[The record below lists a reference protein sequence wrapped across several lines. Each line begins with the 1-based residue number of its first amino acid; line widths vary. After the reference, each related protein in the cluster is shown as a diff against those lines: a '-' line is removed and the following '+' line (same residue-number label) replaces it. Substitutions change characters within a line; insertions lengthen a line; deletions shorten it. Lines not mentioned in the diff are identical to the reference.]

1 MHYHFVGI
9 GGSGLSGIA
18 RVLLERGEIVSGS
31 DMAESS
37 FLDPLRDLGAQVT
50 VGHSEENIRGAEAL
64 IVSSAVQADNVEIVA
79 ARRAGLPVY
88 KRVEFFGPLTQGK
101 RTVAVAGT
109 HGKTTT
115 TGEIAL
121 LLVRQGLDPS
131 FIAGGA
137 LTDFGGSNARA
148 GQGDYFVIEADE
160 YDRAF
165 LGLSP
170 WIAVLTN
177 VEHDHPDCFPNLE
190 DLFRAFGE
198 FLDRVQP
205 EGSVVVCADSPGAIR
220 VVEEFKRRNPPVSV
234 YSYGV
239 DMEADWQATQIQPN
253 PEGGSDF
260 LVVRNG
266 EILGRVRIRL
276 PGMHNV
282 CNTLAA
288 LCTADL
294 CGVPFSHASKFISQ
308 YHGAERRFE
317 VKGESCGVTVVDDY
331 AHHPSEIRAT
341 LAAARQRYPE
351 SRIWAVWQPHTYSR
365 TRVLEREFVQ
375 AFGDADRVVVLPVY
389 RAREPMDAAFPIEEV
404 VRAMTNTEA
413 VYIPGLMEAVPY
425 LTRELRCGDVLV
437 MLSAGDANRVGEE
450 VLRRMRMIEA
460 GSGASIRAPILPL
473 EKLHRQFGT
482 RLQEEVPLGRLT
494 TAKVGGLADALVEA
508 LSAEELA
515 QTAEWLWQ
523 EEIPFFVLGG
533 GSNTLISDN
542 GCRDL
547 VLFNRAKRFEIRPGK
562 NGSKDTAV
570 VWAESGVS
578 IGAVARQAAQLGWTG
593 LEWAATIPG
602 TVGGAVVGNAG
613 AFGGDTAGSLRMVEI
628 LQRVESQKTARI
640 STDRKQ
646 IKPGELGFSYRSSI
660 LKKCPGQIVVL
671 AAEFALSRCEPSEA
685 VARVGEF
692 LAKRRKT
699 QPAGASLGSMFRNP
713 PGDYAGRLIEA
724 AGLKGYRM
732 GNAEISLQHANFFL
746 NLGDARAEDIRA
758 LMDLTRQT
766 VREKFGIE
774 LEPEIVLAGDWPE
787 TMRGENG

>member
-1 MHYHFVGI
+1 MHYHFIGI
-9 GGSGLSGIA
+9 GGSGLSAIA

-31 DMAESS
+31 DMAEST
-37 FLDPLRDLGAQVT
+37 FLESLRDIGAQVT
-50 VGHSEENIRGAEAL
+50 VGHAAEAVRGADAVV
-64 IVSSAVQADNVEIVA
+64 ISSAVKADNVEVIA
-79 ARRAGLPVY
+79 ARSAGIPVY
-88 KRVEFFGPLTQGK
+88 KRSEFLGPLTAGK

-115 TGEIAL
+115 TGEIAM

-137 LTDFGGSNARA
+137 LMDFGGANARA

-177 VEHDHPDCFPNLE
+177 VEHDHPDCYPTLA
-190 DLFRAFGE
+190 DLHLAFAQ
-198 FLDRVQP
+198 FLDRVRP
-205 EGSVVVCADSPGAIR
+205 DGALVVCADSPEAIR
-220 VVEEFKRRNPPVSV
+220 AADEFRRRRPEVTV
-234 YSYGV
+234 RTYAV
-239 DMEADWQATQIQPN
+239 DMEADWQATEIQPN
-253 PEGGSDF
+253 SEGGSDF
-260 LVVRNG
+260 QAVRDG
-266 EILGRVRIRL
+266 ELLGRMRIRL

-288 LCTADL
+288 LCAADL
-294 CGVPFSHASKFISQ
+294 CGVPFARAAKFLAQ

-317 VKGESCGVTVVDDY
+317 VKGEACGVTVVDDY

-341 LAAARQRYPE
+341 LAAARQRYPQA
-351 SRIWAVWQPHTYSR
+351 RIWAVWQPHTYSR
-365 TRVLEREFVQ
+365 TRTLQREFGQ
-375 AFGDADRVVVLPVY
+375 AFGEADRVVVLPVY
-389 RAREPMDAAFPIEEV
+389 RAREAEELFPIEEV

-450 VLRRMRMIEA
+450 VLRRMRMIDA
-460 GSGASIRAPILPL
+460 GDVAAIRAPILPL

-494 TAKVGGLADALVEA
+494 TAKVGGLADALVETRA
-508 LSAEELA
+508 AEELA
-515 QTAEWLWQ
+515 ATAEWLWR
-523 EEIPFFVLGG
+523 EEIPFFILGA
-533 GSNTLISDN
+533 GSNTLISDA

-547 VLFNRAKRFEIRPGK
+547 VLYNRAKKFEIRPGT
-562 NGSKDTAV
+562 NGSGETAV
-570 VWAESGVS
+570 VWAESGAS
-578 IGAVARQAAQLGWTG
+578 IGALARQTAQAGWTG

-613 AFGGDTAGSLRMVEI
+613 AFGGDTAGSLRVVEI
-628 LQRVESQKTARI
+628 LQRSESQKTAGI
-640 STDRKQ
+640 SAIRRVVQ
-646 IKPGELGFSYRSSI
+646 PGELDFSYRSS
-660 LKKCPGQIVVL
+660 LLRKRSGQAVVL
-671 AAEFALSRCEPSEA
+671 SAEFTVRRCDPAEA
-685 VARVGEF
+685 VARIGEM
-692 LAKRRKT
+692 LTKRRET
-699 QPAGASLGSMFRNP
+699 QPAGSSLGSMFKNP
-713 PGDYAGRLIEA
+713 PGDFAGRLIEA

-732 GNAEISLQHANFFL
+732 GNVEISQQHANFFL
-746 NLGDARAEDIRA
+746 NLGASRAEDIRA
-758 LMDLTRQT
+758 LMDLARET
-766 VREKFGIE
+766 VRQKFGIE

-787 TMRGENG
+787 TV

>member
-1 MHYHFVGI
+1 MRYHFVGI
-9 GGSGLSGIA
+9 GGSGLSAIA

-37 FLDPLRDLGAQVT
+37 FLDGLRDLGAQVA
-50 VGHSEENIRGAEAL
+50 VGHAEENVRGADAVV
-64 IVSSAVQADNVEIVA
+64 VSSAVKADNVEVVA
-79 ARRAGLPVY
+79 ARRAGIPVY
-88 KRVEFFGPLTQGK
+88 KRAEFFGPLTQGR

-121 LLVRQGLDPS
+121 LLIRQGLDPS

-137 LTDFGGSNARA
+137 LTDFGGANARA
-148 GQGDYFVIEADE
+148 GRGEHFVIEADE

-170 WIAVLTN
+170 WLAVLTN
-177 VEHDHPDCFPNLE
+177 VEHDHPDCYPTLE
-190 DLFRAFGE
+190 DLYRAFGE

-205 EGSVVVCADSPGAIR
+205 QGKVVFCADSPGAVR
-220 VVEEFKRRNPPVSV
+220 VLEEFRRRRPEAAVH
-234 YSYGV
+234 SYGV

-253 PEGGSDF
+253 TEGGSDF
-260 LVVRNG
+260 LAVREG
-266 EILGRVRIRL
+266 EALGRVRIRL

-288 LCTADL
+288 LCAADL
-294 CGVPFSHASKFISQ
+294 CGVPFARAAKFVSQ
-308 YHGAERRFE
+308 YRGAERRFE
-317 VKGESCGVTVVDDY
+317 IKGESCGVTVVDDY

-341 LAAARQRYPE
+341 LAAARQRFPQ

-365 TRVLEREFVQ
+365 TKALSKEFAQ
-375 AFGDADRVVVLPVY
+375 AFGDADKVVVLPVY
-389 RAREPMDAAFPIEEV
+389 RAREPVDEAFPIEEV
-404 VRAMTNTEA
+404 VRAMVNTEA

-425 LTRELRCGDVLV
+425 LTRDLRCGDVLI

-450 VLRRMRMIEA
+450 VLRRMRVIEA
-460 GSGASIRAPILPL
+460 GRGASIRAPILPL
-473 EKLHRQFGT
+473 EKLHRQFGP

-508 LSAEELA
+508 HSAEELA
-515 QTAEWLWQ
+515 QTAEWLWR
-523 EEIPFFVLGG
+523 EEIPFFILGG
-533 GSNTLISDN
+533 GSNILVSDN

-547 VLFNRAKRFEIRPGK
+547 VLYNRAKSFEIRPGG

-570 VWAESGVS
+570 VWAESGAS
-578 IGAVARQAAQLGWTG
+578 IGAVARQAAQMGWTG

-613 AFGGDTAGSLRMVEI
+613 AFGGDTAGALQVVEI
-628 LQRVESQKTARI
+628 LQRVESQKTAKI
-640 STDRKQ
+640 TVDRKR
-646 IKPGELGFSYRSSI
+646 IAPAELDYSYRSSM
-660 LKKCPGQIVVL
+660 LKRVPGQAVVL
-671 AAEFALSRCEPSEA
+671 SAEFAVARCEPSEA
-685 VARVGEF
+685 VARIGE
-692 LAKRRKT
+692 LLSKRRET
-699 QPAGASLGSMFRNP
+699 QPAGASLGSMFKNP

-724 AGLKGYRM
+724 AGLKGYRI
-732 GNAEISLQHANFFL
+732 GNAEISTQHANFFL

-758 LMDLTRQT
+758 LMDLARRT
-766 VREKFGIE
+766 VLEKFGIE
-774 LEPEIVLAGDWPE
+774 LEPEIILTGDWPE
-787 TMRGENG
+787 TTRGGNG

>member
-1 MHYHFVGI
+1 MRYHFVGI
-9 GGSGLSGIA
+9 GGSGLSAIA

-31 DMAESS
+31 DMAESP
-37 FLDPLRDLGAQVT
+37 FLDSLRDLGARVT
-50 VGHSEENIRGAEAL
+50 VGHTEENVRGADAV
-64 IVSSAVQADNVEIVA
+64 IVSSAVREDNVEIVA
-79 ARRAGLPVY
+79 ARRAGIPVY
-88 KRVEFFGPLTQGK
+88 KRSQFLGPLTQGK

-137 LTDFGGSNARA
+137 LPDFGGSNARA
-148 GQGDYFVIEADE
+148 GQGQYFVIEADE

-165 LGLSP
+165 LGLNP

-177 VEHDHPDCFPNLE
+177 VEHDHPDCYPTLE
-190 DLFRAFGE
+190 DLYQAVAQ
-198 FLDRVQP
+198 FLDRLQP
-205 EGSVVVCADSPGAIR
+205 DGSVVVCADSPGAIR
-220 VVEEFKRRNPPVSV
+220 VVEEFRARRPETSV
-234 YSYGV
+234 HSYAV
-239 DMEADWQATQIQPN
+239 DMEADWQATQIQTN

-260 LVVRNG
+260 LAVRRG
-266 EILGRVRIRL
+266 EVLGRVRIRL
-276 PGMHNV
+276 PGIHNI
-282 CNTLAA
+282 CNSLAA

-294 CGVPFSHASKFISQ
+294 CGVPFSHSSRFLSQ

-317 VKGESCGVTVVDDY
+317 VKGEACGITVVDDY

-341 LAAARQRYPE
+341 LAAARQRFPK
-351 SRIWAVWQPHTYSR
+351 SRVWAVWQPHTYSR

-375 AFGDADRVVVLPVY
+375 AFGEADRVVVLPVY
-389 RAREPMDAAFPIEEV
+389 RAREPLDEAFPIEEV

-425 LTRELRCGDVLV
+425 LTRELRCGDVLI

-450 VLRRMRMIEA
+450 VLRRMRIIEA
-460 GSGASIRAPILPL
+460 ENSPAIRAPILPL
-473 EKLHRQFGT
+473 EKLHRQFGI

-494 TAKVGGLADALVEA
+494 TAKVGGLADALVEVQ
-508 LSAEELA
+508 SAEELA

-523 EEIPFFVLGG
+523 EEIPFFILGG
-533 GSNTLISDN
+533 GSNTLISDA

-547 VLFNRAKRFEIRPGK
+547 VVYNRAKQFEFRPGK
-562 NGSKDTAV
+562 NGLKDTAV
-570 VWAESGVS
+570 VWAESGAS
-578 IGAVARQAAQLGWTG
+578 IGAVARQAAQQGWTG

-628 LQRVESQKTARI
+628 LQRLESQKTAKIEANR
-640 STDRKQ
+640 RMVE
-646 IKPGELGFSYRSSI
+646 PGELDFSYRSS
-660 LKKCPGQIVVL
+660 LLRKRPGQAVVL
-671 AAEFALSRCEPSEA
+671 SVEFSLQRCDPSEA
-685 VARVGEF
+685 VARVGEL
-692 LAKRRKT
+692 LARRRAT
-699 QPAGASLGSMFRNP
+699 QPAGSSLGSMFKNP

-724 AGLKGYRM
+724 AGLKGFRI
-732 GNAEISLQHANFFL
+732 GNVEISQQHANFFL

-758 LMDLTRQT
+758 LMDLARRT
-766 VREKFGIE
+766 VREKFKVE
-774 LEPEIVLAGDWPE
+774 LEPEIVLTGDWPDA
-787 TMRGENG
+787 R

>member
-1 MHYHFVGI
+1 MHYHLVGI
-9 GGSGLSGIA
+9 GGSGLSAIA
-18 RVLLERGEIVSGS
+18 RVLLERGEMVSGS
-31 DMAESS
+31 DMAESP

-50 VGHSEENIRGAEAL
+50 VGHDARNVSGADAV
-64 IVSSAVQADNVEIVA
+64 IVSSAVKEDNVEIAA
-79 ARRAGLPVY
+79 ARKAGLPVY
-88 KRVEFFGPLTQGK
+88 KRSEFFGPLTRGR

-137 LTDFGGSNARA
+137 LSDFGGSNARA
-148 GQGDYFVIEADE
+148 GNGEHFVIEADE

-177 VEHDHPDCFPNLE
+177 IEHDHPDCFPTLD
-190 DLFRAFGE
+190 DLQRAFAE

-205 EGSVVVCADSPGAIR
+205 DGSVVVCADSPGAIR
-220 VVEEFKRRNPPVSV
+220 AVEALRGRKPKASV
-234 YSYGV
+234 HTYAV
-239 DMEADWQATQIQPN
+239 DMEAEWQATQIQPN
-253 PEGGSDF
+253 PMGGSDF
-260 LVVRNG
+260 LALHGG
-266 EILGRVRIRL
+266 EVLGRVRIRL

-282 CNTLAA
+282 CNSLAA
-288 LCTADL
+288 LCAADL
-294 CGVPFSHASKFISQ
+294 CGVPFSQSSKFLSQ

-317 VKGESCGVTVVDDY
+317 VKGEAGGVTVVDDY

-341 LAAARQRYPE
+341 LKAARQRYPE
-351 SRIWAVWQPHTYSR
+351 SRVWAVWQPHTYSR
-365 TRVLEREFVQ
+365 TRVLARDFER

-389 RAREPMDAAFPIEEV
+389 RAREPLDQAFPIEEV

-425 LTRELRCGDVLV
+425 LTGELRRGDVLI

-450 VLRRMRMIEA
+450 VLRRMRAIDA
-460 GSGASIRAPILPL
+460 GAAPSIRAPILPL
-473 EKLHRQFGT
+473 EKLHRRFGM

-494 TAKVGGLADALVEA
+494 TARVGGCADALLEVQ
-508 LSAEELA
+508 SAEELA
-515 QTAEWLWQ
+515 QTAEWLWK

-533 GSNTLISDN
+533 GSNTLIADA

-547 VLFNRAKRFEIRPGK
+547 VIYNRAKLFEIQPGR

-570 VWAESGVS
+570 VYAESGAS

-613 AFGGDTAGSLRMVEI
+613 AFGGDTAGALKVVEI
-628 LQRVESQKTARI
+628 LQRVESRKTARI
-640 STDRKQ
+640 TADRKRME
-646 IKPGELGFSYRSSI
+646 PGELDFSYRSS
-660 LKKCPGQIVVL
+660 LMKKTPGQAVVL
-671 AAEFALSRCEPSEA
+671 SAEFELERCEPSQA
-685 VARVGEF
+685 VTRIGEL
-692 LAKRRKT
+692 LAKRRET
-699 QPAGASLGSMFRNP
+699 QPTGASLGSMFKNP
-713 PGDYAGRLIEA
+713 PGEYAGRLIEA
-724 AGLKGYRM
+724 AGLKGCRM
-732 GNAEISLQHANFFL
+732 GNVEISQQHANFFI
-746 NLGDARAEDIRA
+746 NLGDARAADIRA
-758 LMDLTRQT
+758 LMDHVRRS
-766 VREKFGIE
+766 VREQSGID
-774 LEPEIVLAGDWPE
+774 LQPEIVLAGDWPE
-787 TMRGENG
+787 KW

>member
-9 GGSGLSGIA
+9 GGSGLSAIA
-18 RVLLERGEIVSGS
+18 RILLERGEIVSGS

-37 FLDPLRDLGAQVT
+37 FLEPLRDLGAQVT
-50 VGHSEENIRGAEAL
+50 IGHAEGNVRGADAV
-64 IVSSAVQADNVEIVA
+64 IASSAVKEDNVELIA
-79 ARRAGLPVY
+79 ARKAGLPVY
-88 KRVEFFGPLTQGK
+88 K

-165 LGLSP
+165 LGLAP

-177 VEHDHPDCFPNLE
+177 VEHDHPDCYPTLE
-190 DLFRAFGE
+190 DLYRAFAQ
-198 FLDRVQP
+198 FLDRLQP
-205 EGSVVVCADSPGAIR
+205 DGSVVVCADSPGAIR
-220 VVEEFKRRNPPVSV
+220 VVEEFSRRNPQATVVS
-234 YSYGV
+234 YAV
-239 DMEADWQATQIQPN
+239 DMEADWQATQIQAN

-260 LVVRNG
+260 LAVRRG
-266 EILGRVRIRL
+266 EVQGRVRIRL

-282 CNTLAA
+282 CNSLAA

-294 CGVPFSHASKFISQ
+294 CGVPFSHASKFLSQ

-317 VKGESCGVTVVDDY
+317 VKGESCGITVVDDY

-341 LAAARQRYPE
+341 LSAARQRYPQ
-351 SRIWAVWQPHTYSR
+351 SRVWAVWQPHTYSR
-365 TRVLEREFVQ
+365 TRVLAKEFVQ
-375 AFGDADRVVVLPVY
+375 AFGKADRVVVLPVY
-389 RAREPMDAAFPIEEV
+389 RAREPVDTAFSIEEV
-404 VRAMTNTEA
+404 VRAMTNTQA

-425 LTRELRCGDVLV
+425 LTRELRRGDVLI

-450 VLRRMRMIEA
+450 VLRRMRVIEA

-473 EKLHRQFGT
+473 EKLHRKFGS
-482 RLQEEVPLGRLT
+482 RLQEEIPLGRLT

-508 LSAEELA
+508 QSAEELA
-515 QTAEWLWQ
+515 QTAEWLWH
-523 EEIPFFVLGG
+523 EEIPFFILGG
-533 GSNTLISDN
+533 GSNTLISDA

-547 VLFNRAKRFEIRPGK
+547 VLYNRAKRFEFRPGN
-562 NGSKDTAV
+562 NGSRDTAV
-570 VWAESGVS
+570 VWAESGAS
-578 IGAVARQAAQLGWTG
+578 IGAIARQAAQLGWTG

-628 LQRVESQKTARI
+628 LQRVESQKTAKI
-640 STDRKQ
+640 TADRRMVP
-646 IKPGELGFSYRSSI
+646 PGELDFSYRSS
-660 LKKCPGQIVVL
+660 LLRNRPGQAVVL
-671 AAEFALSRCEPSEA
+671 SAEFAVTRCEPSDA
-685 VARVGEF
+685 IARVGEL
-692 LAKRRKT
+692 LARRRET
-699 QPAGASLGSMFRNP
+699 QPAGSSLGSMFKNP
-713 PGDYAGRLIEA
+713 SGDYAGRLIEA

-732 GNAEISLQHANFFL
+732 GNVEISQQHANFFL
-746 NLGDARAEDIRA
+746 NLGEARAEDIRA
-758 LMDLTRQT
+758 LMDFARRT
-766 VREKFGIE
+766 VREKYGVE
-774 LEPEIVLAGDWPE
+774 LEPEIVLAGDWP
-787 TMRGENG
+787 TTLRGGHG